1 MGDDGMRPEN
11 RECDLEETIQT
22 KLLRKQLFYSRFT
35 CIAVVA
41 FLLIFAVALLPK
53 ATRVLKNLDEV
64 TSDLNEVDFS
74 GLALDTEEN
83 LEKITESLETLDM
96 EALNHAIENLDEVV
110 DTLSQ
115 AVRPLTNFYERFGN

>member
-1 MGDDGMRPEN
+1 MRDDGMRPEK
-11 RECDLEETIQT
+11 RECDQEETIQT
-22 KLLRKQLFYSRFT
+22 KLLRRQLFYSRFT

-74 GLALDTEEN
+74 GLAWIRKRTL
-83 LEKITESLETLDM
+83 KKSMSLWKL
-96 EALNHAIENLDEVV
+96 
-110 DTLSQ
+110 
-115 AVRPLTNFYERFGN
+115 

>member
-1 MGDDGMRPEN
+1 MRPEN

-22 KLLRKQLFYSRFT
+22 KLLRKQQFYSRFT

-53 ATRVLKNLDEV
+53 ATRGLENLDEV
-64 TSDLNEVDFS
+64 TSDFNEVDFS

-83 LEKITESLETLDM
+83 LEKINESLETLDM

>member
-1 MGDDGMRPEN
+1 MSPEN

-22 KLLRKQLFYSRFT
+22 QLLRKQLFYSQFT

-53 ATRVLKNLDEV
+53 ATRALKNLDEV

-83 LEKITESLETLDM
+83 LEKINESLETLDM

>member
-1 MGDDGMRPEN
+1 M
-11 RECDLEETIQT
+11 
-22 KLLRKQLFYSRFT
+22 
-35 CIAVVA
+35 
-41 FLLIFAVALLPK
+41 LIFAVALLPK

-83 LEKITESLETLDM
+83 LEKINESLETLDM

>member
-11 RECDLEETIQT
+11 RDCDLEETIQT

-53 ATRVLKNLDEV
+53 ATRVFKNFDEV
-64 TSDLNEVDFS
+64 TSDLKELYLS
-74 GLALDTEEN
+74 ALDFD
-83 LEKITESLETLDM
+83 K
-96 EALNHAIENLDEVV
+96 
-110 DTLSQ
+110 
-115 AVRPLTNFYERFGN
+115 